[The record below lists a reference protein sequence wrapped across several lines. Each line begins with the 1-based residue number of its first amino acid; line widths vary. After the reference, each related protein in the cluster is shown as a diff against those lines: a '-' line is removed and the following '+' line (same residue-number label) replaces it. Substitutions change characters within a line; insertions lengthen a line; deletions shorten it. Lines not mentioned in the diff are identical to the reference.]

1 MFRQFIST
9 LDVAHIVQNIKY
21 ELFGC
26 KYLKMR
32 DNKIQ
37 MKNFLSILV
46 NLFNIFIFRSNL
58 KLVKNMLKFNFLL
71 LNNKTS
77 LDENQLL
84 ITISEM
90 NIQNIERPFAS
101 NYATNT
107 SPFLNQKNCWKG
119 QGHLSW
125 WGGAIISLISINES
139 FSWNFR
145 ILLMF
150 I

>member
-1 MFRQFIST
+1 MSQFIST
-9 LDVAHIVQNIKY
+9 LDVAHHCAEYQIWALWMQIPEN
-21 ELFGC
+21 E
-26 KYLKMR
+26 R
-32 DNKIQ
+32 Q
-37 MKNFLSILV
+37 KNTNEKFLSFLV